1 METALHELTDNS
13 FEHGARFIDICF
25 ETKRGHQLRRIQH
38 VDDGK
43 GIEDLQYV
51 FCIGYERDRAA
62 GGCGRYGIGMKKAIV
77 VLGDCIGFKTV
88 NDGVQKACKY
98 DVIHLAR
105 EDEFLPTMEPEND
118 TKEPSG
124 TTIAIEE
131 IYSPHQKF
139 DMDVF
144 ERVVQSYVHRYCQ
157 VIQPNQAIRFCLNGD
172 EKHVHVFTH
181 DSVKDLVD
189 LDGCPPTWKETG
201 PHFELRRHTWLQK
214 YYTLSASMSIDV
226 WERTK
231 EGEPSTDDAYVFTT
245 TLKKKT
251 TSQRR
256 QFTLQKRARGNT
268 TTLQK
273 VTEEA
278 PEDLESKYTLRG
290 SIQFE
295 TFGAAPPLT
304 RFHTVS
310 EGDTIEQI
318 CEQYDISKRQL
329 RDWNPG
335 FKENLFP
342 NKDEALELAVKRTDI
357 SSLTYMKGQGGL
369 VYVFRNSHCITSI
382 DGVRYRPTPTDGYS
396 NRIVHHLSYNEPELD
411 SLLGTGTD
419 KQNMGKICSEQLDNI
434 LCFVSQAH
442 EKPLRSR
449 EQPPKPDKTEPTQ
462 QQEAEVPPVVEQEAA
477 VPPVVEQEAAVPP
490 VVEQEAAVS
499 PVVEQEAAVPPVV
512 EQEAAVPPVIEPNT
526 LESSTQQ
533 ESAELS
539 FTEAPL
545 PPMMSASIAEPEAV
559 VAAEVDS
566 AFIEE
571 PSATTEPLPMVES
584 EPGLTLL
591 AVEAVDPTDVP
602 MPETTMVTPVAL
614 PDDPASTSCVSTGL
628 ENTSCGTF
636 DTMDSIPSNTDDEYA
651 SPAEDVDEILPT
663 EEYSLQHS
671 THTLPNVQ
679 DQRQQLEAV
688 RNEHMAT
695 VAKLNELFNTKQD
708 ELRLIQETLEAAKRK
723 LDEAQKELMAFTEK
737 MSLAHVVE

>member
-1 METALHELTDNS
+1 MNALTKNRSDGRQTYKSYLQHARSSTYTMETALHELTDNS

-25 ETKRGHQLRRIQH
+25 ETKRGHQLRSIQH
-38 VDDGK
+38 MDDGK
-43 GIEDLQYV
+43 GIDDLQYV
-51 FCIGYERDRAA
+51 FCIGYERDRTA

-77 VLGDCIGFKTV
+77 VLGDCIRFDTV
-88 NDGVQKACKY
+88 NDGVRKACKY

-105 EDEFLPTMEPEND
+105 EDEFLPTMEPEHD
-118 TKEPSG
+118 TKERSG

-157 VIQPNQAIRFCLNGD
+157 VIQPNQAIRFFLNGD

-189 LDGCPPTWKETG
+189 LDGCPPTWKETC
-201 PHFELRRHTWLQK
+201 PHFELRHHTWLQK
-214 YYTLSASMSIDV
+214 YYKLSASMSIDV

-231 EGEPSTDDAYVFTT
+231 EEEPSTDDAYVFTT

-251 TSQRR
+251 SSQRR

-304 RFHTVS
+304 RFHKVS
-310 EGDTIEQI
+310 EGDTMEQI

-335 FKENLFP
+335 FKGDIFP
-342 NKDEALELAVKRTDI
+342 NEDEALELAVKRTDI

-382 DGVRYRPTPTDGYS
+382 DGVRYRPAPTDGYS

-419 KQNMGKICSEQLDNI
+419 KQNMGKICSEQLENI

-449 EQPPKPDKTEPTQ
+449 EQPPKPVNTEPTQ
-462 QQEAEVPPVVEQEAA
+462 QQEAEVPPVVE
-477 VPPVVEQEAAVPP
+477 
-490 VVEQEAAVS
+490 
-499 PVVEQEAAVPPVV
+499 
-512 EQEAAVPPVIEPNT
+512 PNA

-545 PPMMSASIAEPEAV
+545 PPMMSASIAEPEADV
-559 VAAEVDS
+559 VAEVDS
-566 AFIEE
+566 AFIAE
-571 PSATTEPLPMVES
+571 PNATAEPPPIVEP
-584 EPGLTLL
+584 EPTLTLS
-591 AVEAVDPTDVP
+591 AVEAVDPPDVP

-614 PDDPASTSCVSTGL
+614 PDDHASAPCVSTGL

-636 DTMDSIPSNTDDEYA
+636 DIVDSVPSSTDDEYA

-663 EEYSLQHS
+663 ECSLQHS

-679 DQRQQLEAV
+679 DQLQQLSAV

-708 ELRLIQETLEAAKRK
+708 ELRLIQEDLEAAKRK
-723 LDEAQKELMAFTEK
+723 RDEAEKELMAFTEN
-737 MSLAHVVE
+737 MA